1 MNLLFLYPEFPT
13 TFWSFKHALKFEG
26 KRSAFPP
33 LGLITIAPLFPA
45 GWKRRLVDLNVESLR
60 DRDLKWADVA
70 LVSGMLV
77 QQKSMEELVRR
88 CRRHGVPVVVG
99 GPITSG
105 VDFSHIA
112 DAVVRGEAE
121 DLIEQLA
128 DDLQTKRLKPL
139 YTHPERPSLPRS
151 PLPDLSLLRLKKYSA
166 MALQYSRGCPFNCE
180 FCDIIEIYGRKPR
193 TKTPAQ
199 VVTELES
206 LLRFGWRGSVFIVDD
221 NFIGN
226 KRNVKQ
232 LLPVI
237 ADWNQRNHH
246 PFYFLTE
253 ASLNLAEDE
262 ELLRQM
268 RRANFTKVFLGIET
282 PVEAS
287 LRETQK
293 YQNTGKDLLE
303 SVRLIQSY
311 GLEVMGGFIV
321 GFDNDPPTVFEE
333 QVRFIRESAIP
344 VAMVALLTALPN
356 TQLYRRLQ
364 REGRLLMQSSGNNV
378 ATDCTLNFVPRM
390 NAETLVEGYKSILK
404 VIYSPEEYYRR
415 ALRFLEHSGPSAAR
429 TVRNLSDYLAFGTS
443 LLRQGV
449 LGSSRMAYWRF
460 LMNAARHHRHD
471 FGTAVALAIRG
482 YHLSRI
488 TETYCG
494 SKP

>member
-333 QVRFIRESAIP
+333 QVRFHPRERHPCRHGRAAHGAAQHP
-344 VAMVALLTALPN
+344 ALPPSPARGPAADAEQRQQRGHRLHAELRPPDECRDAGGGLQEHPQGHLQSRRILPPGITIPG
-356 TQLYRRLQ
+356 TQRTERCPDGSQPFRLP
-364 REGRLLMQSSGNNV
+364 RLWHLLAASGRARQFADGLL
-378 ATDCTLNFVPRM
+378 ALPD
-390 NAETLVEGYKSILK
+390 E
-404 VIYSPEEYYRR
+404 RR
-415 ALRFLEHSGPSAAR
+415 APPPSRFWDRGGPGHQG
-429 TVRNLSDYLAFGTS
+429 LSPQPD
-443 LLRQGV
+443 
-449 LGSSRMAYWRF
+449 
-460 LMNAARHHRHD
+460 H
-471 FGTAVALAIRG
+471 
-482 YHLSRI
+482 
-488 TETYCG
+488 
-494 SKP
+494 

>member
-13 TFWSFKHALKFEG
+13 TFWSFKYALKFEG

-33 LGLITIAPLFPA
+33 LGLMTIAPLFPA
-45 GWKRRLVDLNVESLR
+45 EWKRRLVDLNVEPLR

-70 LVSGMLV
+70 LISGMLV
-77 QQKSMEELVRR
+77 QQKSMDELARR
-88 CRRHGVPVVVG
+88 CRRHGLTVVVG

-105 VDFSHIA
+105 VDFSHLA
-112 DAVVRGEAE
+112 DAVVQGEAE
-121 DLIEQLA
+121 DLIAQLA
-128 DDLQTKRLKPL
+128 ADLEAGRLKPL
-139 YTHPERPSLPRS
+139 YGQPERPLLLRS
-151 PLPDLSLLRLKKYSA
+151 PLPDLSLIRLQKYSA

-199 VVTELES
+199 VVEELES
-206 LLRFGWRGSVFIVDD
+206 LLRVGWRGSVFIVDD

-226 KRNVKQ
+226 KPNVKQ
-232 LLPVI
+232 LLPVL
-237 ADWNQRNHH
+237 ADWTERNHH

-253 ASLNLAEDE
+253 ASMNLAEDE

-268 RRANFTKVFLGIET
+268 RRANFVKVFLGIET

-287 LRETQK
+287 LLETQK
-293 YQNTGKDLLE
+293 YQNTRKDLLE

-321 GFDNDPPTVFEE
+321 GFDNDPPNIFEE
-333 QVRFIRESAIP
+333 QLRFIRESAIP

-364 REGRLLMQSSGNNV
+364 REGRLLMHSSGNNV
-378 ATDCTLNFVPRM
+378 VSDFALNFIPRM
-390 NAETLVEGYKSILK
+390 NAETLVEGYKNLLK
-404 VIYSPEEYYRR
+404 IIYNPEEYYRR
-415 ALRFLEHSGPSAAR
+415 ALRSLEHSGPSTAR
-429 TVRNLSDYLAFGTS
+429 TVRKLSDYLAFGTS

-449 LGSSRMAYWRF
+449 LDRSRMAYWRF
-460 LMNAARHHRHD
+460 LISAARHHRRD

-482 YHLSRI
+482 YHLQRI
-488 TETYCG
+488 TETFCE
-494 SKP
+494 S